1 MSTRDPEL
9 VRLLIVELERHSAT
23 LASSTTPARPAPTAD
38 ETRRAIHAMK
48 GAAGLA
54 GEMELAAALQRLERR
69 HLRGDETARLDTID
83 MVKRAVERLRDGMAA
98 IESPWPLPP
107 PDLEH
112 GEVPASIRAEYMSS
126 IQDRLV
132 ELDTALRDE
141 DTSSAAEAVYRHL
154 HTIKGAASAV
164 GDEVMTWFCHGLE
177 GRLRHALRGERSL
190 EESLAEVAQHRAV
203 LSGLLDDPEGTL
215 ELLRKR
221 SVRAAGVLRLTS
233 RPTDDD
239 RDTETIRIETA
250 SVDTLLDGFSIVGS
264 VRDGVGARAVAD
276 ARQAQEMRRLRSELA
291 DALRLIGPPR
301 PWGAPAAALR
311 RIERVAQGL
320 ARGADD
326 LERRSLDGREADA
339 ELRDLTSSARKELL
353 SMRQT
358 PVRELFVHVAAAVTA
373 EARRAGRDVVVREVG
388 ADEMVDRRLAER
400 LIEPCLHLA
409 RNAIAHGI
417 EPAHVRASLGKSRVA
432 TVTLTARRA
441 ASRLTVAV
449 GDDGAGVDVAVLR
462 ERALAS
468 RAISPSLAE
477 VADDDTLL
485 ALLFLPG
492 FSTRDNADVLAG
504 RGIGLDIALSAVERL
519 GGSLRVESR
528 RGLGFEAR
536 IDIPVESGLA
546 SVLWVHAHGTVHA
559 VLASQVLAVHHAST
573 RHETRIPHLSACL
586 EPGEGTTPFAY
597 VLELEGGA
605 EMPFFVGVDAVSGPD
620 EALVRPLG
628 PLVIA
633 TGPYGGAIVLGD
645 GAVRLVLDVAA
656 LAPRLR
662 ALGRVAD
669 GLQRHG
675 SARPPRGA
683 A

>member
-9 VRLLIVELERHSAT
+9 VRLLVVELERHSDT
-23 LASSTTPARPAPTAD
+23 LAAGPSAD
-38 ETRRAIHAMK
+38 ESRRAIHAMK

-54 GEMELAAALQRLERR
+54 GETELANALQRLERR
-69 HLRGDETARLDTID
+69 LQRGDESARGETLAVVQRATA
-83 MVKRAVERLRDGMAA
+83 RLRDGKAA
-98 IESPWPLPP
+98 LDSAWPLPP

-112 GEVPASIRAEYMSS
+112 GEVPTSIRAEYISS

-132 ELDTALRDE
+132 NLDVALRDE
-141 DTSSAAEAVYRHL
+141 DTEAAAEAVYRHL
-154 HTIKGAASAV
+154 HTMKGAASAV
-164 GDEVMTWFCHGLE
+164 GDEVMAWFCHGLE
-177 GRLRHALRGERSL
+177 GRLRQALRGERSL
-190 EESLAEVAQHRAV
+190 EESLAEVAEHRAV
-203 LSGLLDDPEGTL
+203 LSGLIDDPEGTL
-215 ELLRKR
+215 DLLRKR
-221 SVRAAGVLRLTS
+221 AARGEARSRATN

-239 RDTETIRIETA
+239 RDAETIRIEAA
-250 SVDTLLDGFSIVGS
+250 SVDALLDGFSVVGS
-264 VRDGVGARAVAD
+264 VRDGLGARALAD
-276 ARQAQEMRRLRSELA
+276 ARQAHEMRKLRSDLA

-311 RIERVAQGL
+311 RIERVAQSL
-320 ARGADD
+320 VRGADD
-326 LERRSLDGREADA
+326 LERRSLEGREADG
-339 ELRDLTSSARKELL
+339 ELRDLTSSARRELL

-358 PVRELFVHVAAAVTA
+358 PVRELFARVAAAVTA
-373 EARRAGRDVVVREVG
+373 EARRAGRAVQVVQVG

-400 LIEPCLHLA
+400 LLDPCLHLA

-417 EPAHVRASLGKSRVA
+417 ESAPVRAALGKPKTA

-441 ASRLTVAV
+441 ASRLTVGV

-536 IDIPVESGLA
+536 IDVPVESGLA
-546 SVLWVHAHGTVHA
+546 SVLWAHAAGAVHA

-573 RHETRIPHLSACL
+573 RREPRIPHLATCL
-586 EPGEGTTPFAY
+586 EPGENAPFAY
-597 VLELEGGA
+597 VLELEGGGS
-605 EMPFFVGVDAVSGPD
+605 EPMPFFVGVDAISGPD

-633 TGPYGGAIVLGD
+633 MGPYAGAVVLGD
-645 GAVRLVLDVAA
+645 GSVRLVLDVVA
-656 LAPRLR
+656 LAPRVR

-669 GLQRHG
+669 GLRQ
-675 SARPPRGA
+675 SDPPRGA